1 MHTAHVINQAYASY
15 GTALRLQI
23 ITGRGKFGTSGVG
36 GKSPCSQ
43 GSPPPL
49 CTPAPT
55 PLELSTKTAGWRC
68 LADPLASPPPRPA
81 QAPAARATDGLA
93 GNCRFVVVHIQGF
106 DVLIDTFNPR
116 AHHAKRTHLPS
127 YFRNIIEIFR
137 SRHNYFN
144 YFSLVFE
151 THTQESQI
159 RK

>member
-1 MHTAHVINQAYASY
+1 MHAAHVINQAYALY
-15 GTALRLQI
+15 GTALRLQLSLGEGSLGPVELQ
-23 ITGRGKFGTSGVG
+23 GRARVHKEAHRLSAPLLPLPSSTPQRPLAGTVLLTRW
-36 GKSPCSQ
+36 
-43 GSPPPL
+43 PPP
-49 CTPAPT
+49 
-55 PLELSTKTAGWRC
+55 
-68 LADPLASPPPRPA
+68 PPPR
-81 QAPAARATDGLA
+81 APAAQATDGLA

-137 SRHNYFN
+137 SRPNYFN